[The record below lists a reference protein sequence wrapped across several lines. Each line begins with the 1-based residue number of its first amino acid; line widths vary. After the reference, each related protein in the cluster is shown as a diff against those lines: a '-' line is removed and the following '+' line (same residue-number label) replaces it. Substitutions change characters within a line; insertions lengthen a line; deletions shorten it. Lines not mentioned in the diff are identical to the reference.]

1 MVLRYLEI
9 LEAVAEC
16 GTFTGAAKKLY
27 ITQSAVSHA
36 VAELEKQAGTVL
48 FERLPKGAVLTQC
61 GVSLLEEARSILT
74 ACRNLDRR
82 MNCLEENAPVKIVSS
97 ITIASFLL
105 PEILR
110 ELKMSHPQIRFS
122 VGVASAN
129 AALGILQRGDAD
141 MAFWEGTAPKGN
153 FHAIP
158 LGAYSLCAACAPEF
172 VLPVDSLSGDP
183 LLPGGTLSEKSLLSG
198 STLSGDP
205 LLPGG
210 TLSEKSLLSESTLS
224 GDPLLP
230 VDTLSPE
237 LLCRCPLLLREQG
250 SAIRDTL
257 DNTLALLGLKAE
269 PVWESV
275 NSLALVKAA
284 EAGLG
289 ITILPERLLAD
300 SLLLKKLRIIH
311 LDKINM
317 KNQMLALFHKD
328 RYIAKPFQ
336 ILIDR
341 LQALATGCSPAG
353 QARSGDQ

>member
-82 MNCLEENAPVKIVSS
+82 MNCLEENSPVKIVSS

-172 VLPVDSLSGDP
+172 VLPVD
-183 LLPGGTLSEKSLLSG
+183 
-198 STLSGDP
+198 TLSGD
-205 LLPGG
+205 
-210 TLSEKSLLSESTLS
+210 SLLSESTLS
-224 GDPLLP
+224 GEFLSSESTLP
-230 VDTLSPE
+230 VDTISPE

-311 LDKINM
+311 PDKINM
-317 KNQMLALFHKD
+317 ENQMLALFHKD
-328 RYIAKPFQ
+328 KYITKPFQ

>member
-172 VLPVDSLSGDP
+172 VLPVDTLSGDSM
-183 LLPGGTLSEKSLLSG
+183 LPG
-198 STLSGDP
+198 STLSEEF
-205 LLPGG
+205 
-210 TLSEKSLLSESTLS
+210 LSSEST
-224 GDPLLP
+224 LP

-311 LDKINM
+311 PDKINM
-317 KNQMLALFHKD
+317 ENQMLALFHKD
-328 RYIAKPFQ
+328 KYITKPFQ